1 MFLVFL
7 KFVKDFFLENFKY
20 FLLAFFILFCIFQ
33 GGRYIKDHLLE
44 NQQRADDGKSILI
57 EDLAE
62 KNNDLIENNEMILEL
77 WRLENAVVEG
87 NVNYTEELITEYT
100 SVEKEL
106 EKATTE
112 IKQNHK
118 EEAKPP
124 PTVREKKLAEVRIN
138 KLWDFYC
145 SDNKSDK
152 ECMNESQ
159 I

>member
-1 MFLVFL
+1 MFLAFL

-20 FLLAFFILFCIFQ
+20 FLLAFFVLFCIFQ
-33 GGRYIKDHLLE
+33 GSGYIKDHLLE
-44 NQQRADDGKSILI
+44 KQQRADDGKSVLI
-57 EDLAE
+57 EDLAK
-62 KNNDLIENNEMILEL
+62 KNNDLKEDNDLILEL
-77 WRLENAVVEG
+77 WRLENAVVED
-87 NVNYTEELITEYT
+87 NVKYTEELITEYT
-100 SVEKEL
+100 LVEKEL

-152 ECMNESQ
+152 ECVNESH

>member
-1 MFLVFL
+1 MFLAFL
-7 KFVKDFFLENFKY
+7 KFVKDFFLDNFKY
-20 FLLAFFILFCIFQ
+20 FLLALFVLFCIFQ
-33 GGRYIKDHLLE
+33 GSSYIKDRLME
-44 NQQRADDGKSILI
+44 SQQRADDGKSVLI
-57 EDLAE
+57 EDMAQKNNYLIE
-62 KNNDLIENNEMILEL
+62 NNDLILDL
-77 WRLENAVVEG
+77 WRLENTVVKD
-87 NVNYTEELITEYT
+87 NVNHTEELITEYT
-100 SVEKEL
+100 LVEKKL

-145 SDNKSDK
+145 SDNESDK
-152 ECMNESQ
+152 ECLNESQ